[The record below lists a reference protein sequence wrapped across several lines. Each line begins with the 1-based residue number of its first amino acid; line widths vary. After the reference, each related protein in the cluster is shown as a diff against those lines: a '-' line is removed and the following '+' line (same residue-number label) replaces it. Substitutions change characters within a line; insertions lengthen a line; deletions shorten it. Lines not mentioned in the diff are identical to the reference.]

1 MNELNQI
8 VKDFETAIE
17 DIVFIELKAK
27 PNSTRKEMVQSVN
40 TQIQKHLTNIEE
52 SKDFLSLEDF
62 QPLVKKVVYGL
73 VAP

>member
-62 QPLVKKVVYGL
+62 QPVVKKVVYRL

>member
-40 TQIQKHLTNIEE
+40 TQIQKYLTNIEE